1 MKLAPNVKQQS
12 RGIKHKGTEVIIFAG
27 SDAWAHAKQWQ
38 EHDAR
43 MAGDN
48 EPPVWL
54 GEQQLSELD
63 KLQIVPE
70 GRKSVRIFRAGYL
83 APVMIK
89 AIGQKLAAA
98 GVQDA
103 NFYPD
108 GMHGQKVENW
118 REYLAR
124 ERQNLSDGL
133 VIELPVKQKAQL
145 SQMADSERAQLLAD
159 RFDGVCVHPESEIV
173 HVWRGGV
180 WCPVSTME
188 LSREMVAIY
197 SEHRATFSKR
207 VINNAVEALK
217 VIAEPMGEPSGDL
230 LPFANGA
237 LDLKTGEFSPHTPE
251 NWITTHNGIEY
262 TPPAPGENIRD
273 NAPNFHKWLEH
284 AAGKDPRKMMRIC
297 AALYMIMANRY
308 DWQMFI
314 EATGDGGSG
323 KSTFTHI
330 ASLLAGKQNTVS
342 AEMTSLDDAGG
353 RAQVVGS
360 RLIVLTDQPKYT
372 GEGTGIKKITGG
384 DPVEINPKYEKRFT
398 AVIRAVVLATNNN
411 PMIFTERAGGVARRR
426 VIFRFDNIVS
436 EAEKDRELPEKIAAE
451 IPVIIRRLLANFA
464 DPEKARALLIE
475 QRDGDEALAIK
486 QQTDPVIEF
495 CQFLNFLEEARG
507 LMMGGGGDSVK
518 YTTRNSLYRVYL
530 AFMAYAGRSKPLN
543 VNDFGKAMKP
553 AAKVYGH
560 EYITRKVKGVT
571 QTNAITTDD
580 CDAFL

>member
-103 NFYPD
+103 NFYPE

-360 RLIVLTDQPKYT
+360 RLIVLADQPKYT

-411 PMIFTERAGGVARRR
+411 PMIFTKRAGGVARRR

-451 IPVIIRRLLANFA
+451 IPVIIRRLLANFT
-464 DPEKARALLIE
+464 DPEKARALLLE

-571 QTNAITTDD
+571 QTNAITTDE